1 MVKFGVFRVALLFII
16 AAALPAAPQQPII
29 TDVALPAAAPP
40 CFDSFPPLEATRNG
54 LPLKLAQK
62 LNYFTLFAAVLADF
76 AYVKDFVTGSKRR
89 SIAPCLQAWGAQ
101 GTPTVIDST
110 DPAGGISH
118 CTVFRTNF
126 DIFVLFR

>member
-1 MVKFGVFRVALLFII
+1 MLKIGVSRVALLFII

-29 TDVALPAAAPP
+29 TDVALPAATPR
-40 CFDSFPPLEATRNG
+40 CVPPLEQTRNG

-62 LNYFTLFAAVLADF
+62 LNYFTAFAAVLADF
-76 AYVKDFVTGSKRR
+76 AYVKDFVTGSNRR
-89 SIAPCLQAWGAQ
+89 SITPCLQAWGAK

-110 DPAGGISH
+110 DSAGGISH